1 MASVGK
7 ESKIQKML
15 FVLKEP
21 QRFTDLRKSV
31 GLTDMGLLKNLKS
44 LEKAGLVYKDEETGR
59 YRLTDAGIQALENQ
73 NVHRNIDLGLEVR
86 RLFFILK
93 DLYAFWL
100 AENPKNVEIKDFSG
114 FIPLPLSDNDAL
126 SVDDFFVDRN
136 SLDNL
141 DILIAKL
148 EHGLNGMLPLKL
160 LEYQKPSLNNPSTDA
175 LRLEL
180 WTLKVYTY
188 EKGTTTF
195 KFEPDTFCSPR
206 ICAVSKLAELNLP
219 DELKSL
225 VLDGLNYLKDFAVK
239 YTLYFNSTSNPL
251 GDEFKC

>member
-31 GLTDMGLLKNLKS
+31 GLTDMGLLKNLRS

-73 NVHRNIDLGLEVR
+73 NVHRNVDLGLEVR
-86 RLFFILK
+86 RLLFVLK
-93 DLYAFWL
+93 DLHAFWVT
-100 AENPKNVEIKDFSG
+100 EQPENVEIRDFIK
-114 FIPLPLSDNDAL
+114 FVPLPLSHNDVISL
-126 SVDDFFVDRN
+126 DDFAVDQN

-148 EHGLNGMLPLKL
+148 EQRLSGMLPLKL

-180 WTLKVYTY
+180 WSLKVYTY
-188 EKGTTTF
+188 ERGETTF
-195 KFEPDTFCSPR
+195 KFEPETFFSPR
-206 ICAVSKLAELNLP
+206 ICTTNKLAGVDLP
-219 DELKSL
+219 DELKSP

-251 GDEFKC
+251 GDELKC